1 MWYGCFIPELL
12 ATKMVDY
19 LTVGLAVAG
28 LLCSVGLFL
37 CVHISSSKVVLI
49 SISLANAGLM
59 ALQMVVVNNW
69 SLILLG
75 IFQGLLA
82 GIILKPLLSNSNINK
97 IAAYISLGLMVPF
110 STYLIPAIDS
120 LTWMSYLCVG
130 LTICFLIC
138 ILVLNLTFPQLKT
151 ITPQN
156 ENTRKHSRL
165 SITSNILI
173 ISLLTLIE
181 ICFFAW
187 AIILKDQSQGILLQI
202 SLPLCLLLIF
212 LFRNKYYHSFPKIEN
227 IGWMFVISLSLTF
240 SLGLLFTLGIPFV
253 FAIFFSFS
261 LVFMYRILDV
271 SGMKPLELKQI
282 GYFVILIGIVMAIS
296 GFYIQNHIEF
306 IESIKMP
313 SNVIHLSAKQAWTK
327 ELVSLAGIIVV
338 LTGILFLDRR
348 RTLNE
353 N

>member
-1 MWYGCFIPELL
+1 M
-12 ATKMVDY
+12 
-19 LTVGLAVAG
+19 
-28 LLCSVGLFL
+28 
-37 CVHISSSKVVLI
+37 
-49 SISLANAGLM
+49 
-59 ALQMVVVNNW
+59 
-69 SLILLG
+69 
-75 IFQGLLA
+75 
-82 GIILKPLLSNSNINK
+82 
-97 IAAYISLGLMVPF
+97 
-110 STYLIPAIDS
+110 
-120 LTWMSYLCVG
+120 
-130 LTICFLIC
+130 
-138 ILVLNLTFPQLKT
+138 NLTFPQLKT

-212 LFRNKYYHSFPKIEN
+212 FLRIKFYQSFPKIEN
-227 IGWMFVISLSLTF
+227 IGWMFVISLGLTF
-240 SLGLLFTLGIPFV
+240 SLGLFFTLGIPFI
-253 FAIFFSFS
+253 FAIAFSFS
-261 LVFMYRILDV
+261 LVFMYKLMDV
-271 SGMKPLELKQI
+271 FGMKSLDYKQI

-327 ELVSLAGIIVV
+327 ELVSLAGVIVM

-348 RTLNE
+348 RSLHIN
-353 N
+353 